1 MLQEL
6 AAQTGAAAWAIGS
19 MLFFLAVFVAV
30 VVWVVLKRPEE
41 MQARARMALE
51 GEQDSG
57 VRNQESGIRS
67 HESGARSQGSQLRVQ
82 EPDIGGRHES
92 VRDSVTPPNP
102 ES

>member
-41 MQARARMALE
+41 MQARARLPLE
-51 GEQDSG
+51 GEDGIRDRGSGIGDQGSGIGGQGARRPDSG
-57 VRNQESGIRS
+57 TLSPR
-67 HESGARSQGSQLRVQ
+67 
-82 EPDIGGRHES
+82 P
-92 VRDSVTPPNP
+92 
-102 ES
+102 